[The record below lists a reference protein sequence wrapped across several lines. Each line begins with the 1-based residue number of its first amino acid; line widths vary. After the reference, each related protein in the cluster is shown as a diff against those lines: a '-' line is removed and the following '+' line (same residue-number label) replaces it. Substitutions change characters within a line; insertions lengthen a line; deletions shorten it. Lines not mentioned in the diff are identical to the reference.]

1 MPADEGTPVLD
12 FCCPRCGRWLTTAW
26 PSGQAVVTL
35 RLERYFHVGRPDA
48 SKTYEPAGL
57 ADATLCLV
65 CADALW
71 NQIREW
77 LPRLIRGDPPSTPQ
91 GESVPGGG
99 GG

>member
-1 MPADEGTPVLD
+1 VKD
-12 FCCPRCGRWLTTAW
+12 FCCPRCERWFVTAW

-57 ADATLCLV
+57 ADATLCLS

-71 NQIREW
+71 NQIREF
-77 LPRLIRGDPPSTPQ
+77 LPRLVREPSGGD
-91 GESVPGGG
+91 
-99 GG
+99 